1 MTFLYN
7 NSVVQAQKLI
17 HQLRIEISLT
27 AVDLVQYC
35 QEHKRCDP
43 LLTGINS
50 SMNPF
55 KDKKSCA
62 FFVLLFPPQQNDR
75 MNIPKKP
82 HMGVYK

>member
-1 MTFLYN
+1 MSGKASSN

-17 HQLRIEISLT
+17 HQLRIEAGMERLKISLT

-55 KDKKSCA
+55 KDKKSC
-62 FFVLLFPPQQNDR
+62 VLL
-75 MNIPKKP
+75 
-82 HMGVYK
+82 